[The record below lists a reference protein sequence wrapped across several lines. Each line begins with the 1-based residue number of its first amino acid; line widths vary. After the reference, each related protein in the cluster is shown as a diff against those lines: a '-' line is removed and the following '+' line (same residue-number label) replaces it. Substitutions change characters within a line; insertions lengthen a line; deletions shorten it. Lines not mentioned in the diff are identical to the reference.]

1 MDQLDYDCSILLGE
15 YVDTRR
21 NYDKVI
27 KEMKYF
33 FKTNINI
40 KYYHNL
46 KKLYSKGITLG
57 HLC

>member
-1 MDQLDYDCSILLGE
+1 MIVASYWVNMLIPKENTKSH
-15 YVDTRR
+15 RR
-21 NYDKVI
+21 N
-27 KEMKYF
+27 ESF
-33 FKTNINI
+33 LKTNINI